1 MHTGRLHYSHK
12 SMERGGNFWEMVDNT
27 KPERDKEAEEEEV
40 REWRKAEEEEVR
52 EWRKAEVEERGWCK
66 HLLS

>member
-1 MHTGRLHYSHK
+1 
-12 SMERGGNFWEMVDNT
+12 MVDNT

-52 EWRKAEVEERGWCK
+52 EWRKAEEEEVREWRKAEVEERGWCK